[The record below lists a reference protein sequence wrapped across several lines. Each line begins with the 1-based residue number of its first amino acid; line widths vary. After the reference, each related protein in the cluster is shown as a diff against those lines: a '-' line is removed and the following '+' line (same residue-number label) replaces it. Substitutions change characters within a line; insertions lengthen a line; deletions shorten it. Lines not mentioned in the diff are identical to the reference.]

1 MAGSRDPARLQH
13 GSVRAAVWL
22 GCGWLDEKI
31 LRIWCNILVVW
42 LCVSKKALL
51 GFGSPAKVFSATPLR
66 SGGAAKGWLAVAP
79 MVVGK
84 QVRW

>member
-1 MAGSRDPARLQH
+1 M
-13 GSVRAAVWL
+13 
-22 GCGWLDEKI
+22 
-31 LRIWCNILVVW
+31 
-42 LCVSKKALL
+42 CVSKKALL

-79 MVVGK
+79 TVVSK